1 MRARYIYINTPEE
14 PKLPKAPKARQ
25 PKQAESPTET
35 DTASSVPGTSTSVSL
50 CIKVEAA
57 AILRSVRRET
67 APVLEAGQDGGGE
80 TDEEEENLALAEYG
94 YLSAQ
99 EYQHLSVTK
108 TTSRLFY
115 LHIVEQNWF
124 MLLTV
129 RISSYGCNWN
139 LRRAIK
145 KLECS
150 SSNFLP
156 VCIHNLIYQW

>member
-25 PKQAESPTET
+25 PKQAESATET
-35 DTASSVPGTSTSVSL
+35 DTASSVPGTSTSVSS

-57 AILRSVRRET
+57 AVLRSVRRET

-99 EYQHLSVTK
+99 EYQH
-108 TTSRLFY
+108 
-115 LHIVEQNWF
+115 
-124 MLLTV
+124 
-129 RISSYGCNWN
+129 
-139 LRRAIK
+139 
-145 KLECS
+145 
-150 SSNFLP
+150 
-156 VCIHNLIYQW
+156 